1 MFTLFLIIGLS
12 ELMFEAE
19 NELICAEELVAV
31 VRSLL
36 KLRLKLLP
44 IVGTCESCAE
54 GVNER
59 VELLNSMFIA
69 VESTLIV
76 LLSFNKLDNEGK

>member
-1 MFTLFLIIGLS
+1 MFKT
-12 ELMFEAE
+12 E
-19 NELICAEELVAV
+19 NKLICAEELVAV

-54 GVNER
+54 EMNER
-59 VELLNSMFIA
+59 VKLLNSMFI
-69 VESTLIV
+69 VIKSTLIV
-76 LLSFNKLDNEGK
+76 LLLFNELNNEEK